1 MEYINNNQIQL
12 PLIGLGTFS
21 MHGEQLFNIISNA
34 IQLGYS
40 LFDTAVKYANEED
53 LGAVL
58 KDTNNVLLQS
68 KVHDIQL
75 LGNLK
80 YLRLNKKSVKKSYS
94 LTTSRLGFAP
104 DIYFLHS
111 TFKGYEHSFEKL
123 VSLRKK
129 NIIKIIGICN
139 ISLDELKKLV
149 KDTGLKPDIIQVE
162 IHPYYNNRKILD
174 YCKEQNIIV
183 EARSPL
189 AHGDVLHEWQSNT
202 ILQKIAFQHSKS
214 VPQVILRWITQQNII
229 AITRTIDYNHLKDN
243 INIFDFKLTE
253 QNINDINSLNKDLSF
268 GFISSK
274 QNKVQFI

>member
-80 YLRLNKKSVKKSYS
+80 YLRLNKKKCKKV
-94 LTTSRLGFAP
+94 
-104 DIYFLHS
+104 IFLNNL
-111 TFKGYEHSFEKL
+111 E
-123 VSLRKK
+123 
-129 NIIKIIGICN
+129 
-139 ISLDELKKLV
+139 
-149 KDTGLKPDIIQVE
+149 TGVCP
-162 IHPYYNNRKILD
+162 
-174 YCKEQNIIV
+174 
-183 EARSPL
+183 
-189 AHGDVLHEWQSNT
+189 
-202 ILQKIAFQHSKS
+202 
-214 VPQVILRWITQQNII
+214 
-229 AITRTIDYNHLKDN
+229 
-243 INIFDFKLTE
+243 
-253 QNINDINSLNKDLSF
+253 
-268 GFISSK
+268 
-274 QNKVQFI
+274 